1 MKRRLSARA
10 LLGVLIVALLVLA
23 LFLDYS
29 AAFWS
34 TVDRAPT
41 AATGV
46 ALLITVILC
55 LSVSLWAAFVDKE
68 AKRWEGVLVLVGLIL
83 GSLLFFFS
91 YLVSIINLN
100 WMTLTEQTAAT
111 INNESI
117 VIDCL
122 VAITMILGLSAIAAF
137 GLILRRTHYFS
148 RERAVILD

>member
-1 MKRRLSARA
+1 MKRRLAVLLRVSTIA
-10 LLGVLIVALLVLA
+10 LVILA

-29 AAFWS
+29 AAFWR
-34 TVDRAPT
+34 TVDHAPT

-83 GSLLFFFS
+83 GSLLFLLS
-91 YLVSIINLN
+91 YFGASFDLD
-100 WMTLTEQTAAT
+100 WMTMTQQTPAT

-117 VIDCL
+117 VEDCL
-122 VAITMILGLSAIAAF
+122 LAITIILGLAAVAVF
-137 GLILRRTHYFS
+137 ILVLRCEPIEKGTSYKG
-148 RERAVILD
+148 D

>member
-1 MKRRLSARA
+1 MKPRFTI
-10 LLGVLIVALLVLA
+10 LLGVLIVALVVLV

-29 AAFWS
+29 AVWGWS

-46 ALLITVILC
+46 ELLVTVILC
-55 LSVSLWAAFVDKE
+55 LSVVLWSAFMDKE

-83 GSLLFFFS
+83 GSLLFFLSCFRAYS
-91 YLVSIINLN
+91 DLIWMNL
-100 WMTLTEQTAAT
+100 TYQTAAT

-117 VIDCL
+117 VVDCL
-122 VAITMILGLSAIAAF
+122 LAITIILGLAAIAVF
-137 GLILRRTHYFS
+137 GIILWRA

>member
-1 MKRRLSARA
+1 MKRRLAVLLRVLVIA
-10 LLGVLIVALLVLA
+10 LVILA

-34 TVDRAPT
+34 NVDSAPNAT
-41 AATGV
+41 TGV
-46 ALLITVILC
+46 ELLITVILC

-83 GSLLFFFS
+83 GSLLFFLS
-91 YLVSIINLN
+91 YLVAITDLD
-100 WMTLTEQTAAT
+100 WMTLTQQTPAT

-122 VAITMILGLSAIAAF
+122 VAITIILGLATIAVF
-137 GLILRRTHYFS
+137 GLILRRARFFS
-148 RERAVILD
+148 ARRSIH